1 MTVLIKNLHHMNLK
15 TLDLSG
21 NNLGSDIALHLSKI
35 LPHTNITSLNLQ
47 NNNLGDLGGIALSI
61 TLDKTR
67 VIDLNLEQN
76 DLTDHCVTTL
86 IESMKKIDFICI
98 NASCNDINKKIIDES
113 LAIMV
118 NNIGIA
124 IIKTMNKDY
133 ILEDFSNVVISLAA
147 FKNLESIKG
156 YIVSFIEK
164 ISCDSQYKNFKILEI
179 LTEKMRIITTEN
191 YDKRTFNLR
200 LMIL

>member
-1 MTVLIKNLHHMNLK
+1 MTILIKNLHHMNLK
-15 TLDLSG
+15 TLDISG

-35 LPHTNITSLNLQ
+35 LPHTNIMSLNLQ
-47 NNNLGDLGGIALSI
+47 NNNLGDLGGIALSV
-61 TLDKTR
+61 TLDKTK

-76 DLTDHCVTTL
+76 NLTDYCVTTL
-86 IESMKKIDFICI
+86 IESMKKIDLICI

-124 IIKTMNKDY
+124 IIKTVNMDY
-133 ILEDFSNVVISLAA
+133 IFEDFSDVVISLTA
-147 FKNLESIKG
+147 FKSLESIKR
-156 YIVSFIEK
+156 YILEK
-164 ISCDSQYKNFKILEI
+164 ISCDSQYKNTKILEI
-179 LTEKMRIITTEN
+179 LTEKMRIITKEN
-191 YDKRTFNLR
+191 YDTKTFNLR